1 MLAPAKTKERIL
13 GPMKLISTSIQQNSR
28 EIVQYRH
35 SPKFAPAGQ
44 STQMIV
50 GATPESDL
58 QILTLTQAL
67 YRKYHLKR
75 VFFSAYIPVQEDSCL
90 PALDTK
96 PPLLRE
102 HRLYQA
108 DWLLRFYGFDAK
120 ELLDER
126 HPNFNPLLD
135 PKCSWAVSH
144 LDQFPVEVNTAPYE
158 LLLRVPGIGVK
169 SAGRIL
175 TARRHCRLDF
185 AGLKKLG
192 VVLKRAQYFLTCG
205 GKMVEGLHFS
215 PDGVLRGLLL
225 SQGAP
230 QEPVEQLSLFAPKLP
245 TREDVVSCLTG
256 QL

>member
-1 MLAPAKTKERIL
+1 M
-13 GPMKLISTSIQQNSR
+13 
-28 EIVQYRH
+28 
-35 SPKFAPAGQ
+35 
-44 STQMIV
+44 
-50 GATPESDL
+50 
-58 QILTLTQAL
+58 
-67 YRKYHLKR
+67 
-75 VFFSAYIPVQEDSCL
+75 
-90 PALDTK
+90 
-96 PPLLRE
+96 
-102 HRLYQA
+102 
-108 DWLLRFYGFDAK
+108 
-120 ELLDER
+120 
-126 HPNFNPLLD
+126 
-135 PKCSWAVSH
+135 SH

-205 GKMVEGLHFS
+205 GKMVEGLRFS